1 MVIAIVSDVHG
12 NWEGL
17 QAVWRAAEGVDI
29 FWCLG
34 DTVGYGADPSQ
45 CLAAVRQRCAVVL
58 RGNHDET
65 VATGRK
71 LDWFNPWAKEAL
83 LWTQDRLDGSELDYL
98 SRLPEKACVRLE
110 SERLPAVWLA
120 HGSLREPLEE
130 YILNH
135 EIAAA
140 NLQRLKEAFAQTLPE
155 SDAPAV
161 LFFGHTHI
169 AEAYFLPPKS
179 RRIQH
184 RRFLT
189 DTEMVLEPSGTYLI
203 NVGSVGQPR
212 DGNPKASFGTLDTE
226 TLTVRVFR
234 VRYNIDAAAQK
245 ILRSGLPSELA
256 LRLYQGW

>member
-1 MVIAIVSDVHG
+1 MRIGIIADVHG

-17 QAVWRAAEGVDI
+17 QSIWQAAEGVDI

-34 DTVGYGADPSQ
+34 DTVGYGANPCE
-45 CLAAVRQRCAVVL
+45 CLAAVRQHCAVVL
-58 RGNHDET
+58 KGNHDET
-65 VATGRK
+65 VATLRN

-83 LWTQDRLDGSELDYL
+83 LWTRDRLDRSELDYL
-98 SRLPEKACVRLE
+98 SQLPAQTCIRLE
-110 SERLPAVWLA
+110 SKRLPVVWLV
-120 HGSLREPLEE
+120 HGSLREPVEE

-135 EIAAA
+135 EIAIA
-140 NLQRLKEAFAQTLPE
+140 NLQLLREAFAQTLPDGE
-155 SDAPAV
+155 APAV
-161 LFFGHTHI
+161 LFFGHTHV

-189 DTEMVLEPSGTYLI
+189 DTEMVLEPGGTYLV

-212 DGNPKASFGTLDTE
+212 DGNPKAAFGILDTE
-226 TLTVRVFR
+226 TLTVQIFR
-234 VRYNIDAAAQK
+234 VHYDIDAAAQK
-245 ILRSGLPSELA
+245 ILRAGLPSELA